1 MKTKAVRMYG
11 ARDLRLEE
19 FELPQIKDD
28 EILVKVISDSICMS
42 TYKLVEQGKK
52 HKRAPQN
59 IDTNP
64 IIVGHEFAGVIVEVG
79 KEWQDQFQPGQK
91 FAQQPALNYKGSLA
105 SPGYSYEYFGG
116 ACTYCIIPHEVMELG
131 CLMNYD
137 GDSFFEASLGEPMSC
152 IIGGYHANYHT
163 NKRTYEH
170 SMGTKE
176 GGNILIMGGCGP
188 MGLGAVSYGI
198 QFENKP
204 KRIVVTDVSEEKI
217 ARARKMIPEEQA
229 KEQGV
234 ELLYVNTA
242 AMEEP
247 IEALFALTEGH
258 GYDDVFVYVPIR
270 QVAEMGDKLLAFDG
284 CMNFFAGPTDNQF
297 KAEINLYN
305 SHYTSTHILGTTG
318 GNNDDLIEANRL
330 AAAGKI
336 EPAVMVT
343 HVGGID
349 SITDATLNLPN
360 IPGGKKLTYTQFDM
374 PLTAID
380 DFAELGKTDPLFAKL
395 SDACKRNRGMW
406 NAEAERILFDHFGV
420 TLD

>member
-11 ARDLRLEE
+11 TRDLRLEE
-19 FELPQIKDD
+19 FELPEIKDD
-28 EILVKVISDSICMS
+28 EILVKIMSDSICMS

-64 IIVGHEFAGVIVEVG
+64 IIIGHEFAGVIVKVG
-79 KEWQDQFQPGQK
+79 AKWQDQFKPGQR

-163 NKRTYEH
+163 NKKNYEH
-170 SMGTKE
+170 AMGTKE

-198 QFENKP
+198 QFENRP
-204 KRIVVTDVSEEKI
+204 KRIVVTDISDDRI
-217 ARARKMIPEEQA
+217 ARAKKMITPEQA
-229 KEQGV
+229 AANGV
-234 ELLYVNTA
+234 ELIYANTA
-242 AMEEP
+242 AMDDEYEG
-247 IEALFALTEGH
+247 LMALTEGH
-258 GYDDVFVYVPIR
+258 GYDDVFVYVPNK
-270 QVAEMGDKLLAFDG
+270 QVAELGDRLLAFDG

-318 GNNDDLIEANRL
+318 GNNDDLIEANKL

-343 HVGGID
+343 HVGGIN
-349 SITDATLNLPN
+349 SIIDTTLNLPK

-380 DFAELGKTDPLFAKL
+380 DFEELGKTDPLFAKL
-395 SDACKRNRGMW
+395 DAACKENRGMW
-406 NAEAERILFDHFGV
+406 SAKAEKILFEHFGV
-420 TLD
+420 EI

>member
-11 ARDLRLEE
+11 TRDLRLEE
-19 FELPQIKDD
+19 FELPKIKED
-28 EILVKVISDSICMS
+28 EILVKIISDSICMS

-64 IIVGHEFAGVIVEVG
+64 IIIGHEFSGVIVEVG
-79 KEWQDQFQPGQK
+79 EKWKDQFKPGQR

-163 NKRTYEH
+163 NKKNYEH
-170 SMGTKE
+170 AMGTKE

-198 QFENKP
+198 QFENRP
-204 KRIVVTDVSEEKI
+204 KRIVVTDISDERI
-217 ARARKMIPEEQA
+217 ARAKEMITPEQA
-229 KEQGV
+229 AANGV
-234 ELLYVNTA
+234 ELIYANTA
-242 AMEEP
+242 KMEDEY
-247 IEALFALTEGH
+247 EGLMALTEGH
-258 GYDDVFVYVPIR
+258 GYDDVFVYIPNK
-270 QVAEMGDKLLAFDG
+270 QVAELGDRLLAFDG

-305 SHYTSTHILGTTG
+305 AHYTSSHILGTTG
-318 GNNDDLIEANRL
+318 GNNDDLLEANAL

-349 SITDATLNLPN
+349 SIIDATLHLPN

-380 DFAELGKTDPLFAKL
+380 DFEELGKTEPLFAKL
-395 SDACKRNRGMW
+395 DAACKENRGMW
-406 NAEAERILFDHFGV
+406 SAKAERILFEHFGV
-420 TLD
+420 EV

>member
-11 ARDLRLEE
+11 TRDLRLEE
-19 FELPQIKDD
+19 FELPEIKDD
-28 EILVKVISDSICMS
+28 EILVKIMSDSICMS

-64 IIVGHEFAGVIVEVG
+64 IIIGHEFAGVIVKVG
-79 KEWQDQFQPGQK
+79 AKWQDQFKPGQR

-163 NKRTYEH
+163 NKKNYEH
-170 SMGTKE
+170 AMGTKE

-198 QFENKP
+198 QFENRP
-204 KRIVVTDVSEEKI
+204 KRIVVTDISDDRI
-217 ARARKMIPEEQA
+217 ARAKKMITPEQA
-229 KEQGV
+229 AANGV
-234 ELLYVNTA
+234 ELIYANTA
-242 AMEEP
+242 AMDDAYEG
-247 IEALFALTEGH
+247 LMALTEGH
-258 GYDDVFVYVPIR
+258 GYDDVFVYVPNK
-270 QVAEMGDKLLAFDG
+270 QVAELGDRLLAFDG

-318 GNNDDLIEANRL
+318 GNNDDLIEANKL

-343 HVGGID
+343 HVGGIN
-349 SITDATLNLPN
+349 SIIDTTLNLPK

-380 DFAELGKTDPLFAKL
+380 DFEELGKTDPLFAKL
-395 SDACKRNRGMW
+395 DAACKENRGMW
-406 NAEAERILFDHFGV
+406 SAKAEKILFEHFGV
-420 TLD
+420 EI

>member
-11 ARDLRLEE
+11 TRDLRLEE
-19 FELPQIKDD
+19 FELPEIKDD
-28 EILVKVISDSICMS
+28 EILVKIMSDSICMS

-64 IIVGHEFAGVIVEVG
+64 IIIGHEFAGVIVKVG
-79 KEWQDQFQPGQK
+79 AKWQDQFKPGQR

-163 NKRTYEH
+163 NKKNYEH
-170 SMGTKE
+170 TMGTKE

-198 QFENKP
+198 QFENRP
-204 KRIVVTDVSEEKI
+204 KRIVVTDISDDRI
-217 ARARKMIPEEQA
+217 ARAKKMITPEQA
-229 KEQGV
+229 AANGV
-234 ELLYVNTA
+234 ELIYANTA
-242 AMEEP
+242 AMDDEYEG
-247 IEALFALTEGH
+247 LMALTEGH
-258 GYDDVFVYVPIR
+258 GYDDVFVYVPNK
-270 QVAEMGDKLLAFDG
+270 QVAELGDRLLAFDG

-318 GNNDDLIEANRL
+318 GNNDDLIEANKL

-343 HVGGID
+343 HVGGIN
-349 SITDATLNLPN
+349 SIIDTTLNLSK

-380 DFAELGKTDPLFAKL
+380 DFEELGKTDPLFAKL
-395 SDACKRNRGMW
+395 DAACKETRGMW
-406 NAEAERILFDHFGV
+406 SAKAEKILFEHFGV
-420 TLD
+420 EI

>member
-11 ARDLRLEE
+11 TRDLRLEE
-19 FELPQIKDD
+19 FELPEIKDD
-28 EILVKVISDSICMS
+28 EILVKIMSDSICMS

-64 IIVGHEFAGVIVEVG
+64 IIIGHEFAGVIVKVG
-79 KEWQDQFQPGQK
+79 AKWQDQFKPGQR

-163 NKRTYEH
+163 NKKNYEH
-170 SMGTKE
+170 TMGTKE

-198 QFENKP
+198 QFKNRP
-204 KRIVVTDVSEEKI
+204 KRIVVTDISDDRI
-217 ARARKMIPEEQA
+217 ARAKKMITPEQA
-229 KEQGV
+229 AANGV
-234 ELLYVNTA
+234 ELIYANTA
-242 AMEEP
+242 AMDDEYEG
-247 IEALFALTEGH
+247 LMALTEGH
-258 GYDDVFVYVPIR
+258 GYDDVFVYVPNK
-270 QVAEMGDKLLAFDG
+270 QVAELGDRLLAFDG

-318 GNNDDLIEANRL
+318 GNNDDLIEANKL

-343 HVGGID
+343 HVGGIN
-349 SITDATLNLPN
+349 SIIDTTLNLPK

-380 DFAELGKTDPLFAKL
+380 DFEELGKTDPLFAKL
-395 SDACKRNRGMW
+395 DAACKENRGMW
-406 NAEAERILFDHFGV
+406 SAKAEKILFEHFGV
-420 TLD
+420 EI